1 MKGLAWVAVVM
12 LEEVCQRLAVLKG
25 NQGQEHVA
33 GQGEIECGVGFAMA
47 VPVFLPEAGIPFVV
61 VAVFH
66 RPMLAG
72 GVGGPGLLGGG
83 EAGEEEAGVAFTGL
97 QRSLFLG
104 PVALDRDSRA
114 GSQQASG
121 DGGDGGDGPTPL
133 VQSSVLAFLAQGK
146 RGVDWRVCW
155 AAARR
160 WEVFSLVP
168 MR

>member
-1 MKGLAWVAVVM
+1 MVVF
-12 LEEVCQRLAVLKG
+12 EEVCQRLPLLKG
-25 NQGQEHVA
+25 DDGQQDVA
-33 GQGEIECGVGFAMA
+33 GEGEIERGVGFAMA
-47 VPVFLPEAGIPFVV
+47 VPVLLPGAGVAFVV

-72 GVGGPGLLGGG
+72 GVGGPGLLVGG
-83 EAGEEEAGVAFTGL
+83 EAGEKEAGVAFAGL
-97 QRSLFLG
+97 QRSLFFG
-104 PVALDRDSRA
+104 PVALDRDSRT
-114 GSQQASG
+114 GSRQASG
-121 DGGDGGDGPTPL
+121 DGGDGGEGAAPPI
-133 VQSSVLAFLAQGK
+133 QSSVLAFLAQGK